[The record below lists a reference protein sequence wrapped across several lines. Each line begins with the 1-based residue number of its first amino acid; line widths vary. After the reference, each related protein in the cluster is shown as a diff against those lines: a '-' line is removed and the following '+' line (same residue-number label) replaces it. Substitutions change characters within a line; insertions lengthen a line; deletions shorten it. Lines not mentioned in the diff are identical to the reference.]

1 MLLSRASLHPRPGAT
16 QNQTETKTA
25 KQALTHHL
33 IVFIFHRIM
42 NHGPCIHLNKYC
54 LPIFAS
60 LLYLN
65 GTIGFTCI
73 HSRRSS
79 SVGTFLP
86 STKHLSEQSSSNEKG
101 RKKGGKK
108 PAKRRF
114 AQDVKP
120 IFPQQ
125 TSSESQKGPLMD
137 EHEILPSVM
146 RGTSDALKKK
156 QNNNRT
162 FDRNRNMMQS
172 GKSIEELEKIMTSRW
187 GVSAEKWSAD
197 LGEYE
202 LVYDG
207 EDGNKRTPS
216 PLESERTSPISG
228 SRVRSRAVLDPW
240 QKEER
245 KALYEEKQKRKEEKK
260 KRRHR
265 DNNVDAFSV
274 AKGRNNDVLDR
285 VKRNQQKLQLAKEQK
300 GGNASAVKETAEE
313 KKSSFM
319 EEEDEVIDLP
329 QMTLDFY
336 DEDDEGFEVDQDEG
350 EFYNNIISPKP
361 TGGVGSSPKRE
372 KRSDTQENQGFF
384 FFNEDEQNEP
394 SRNNENQN
402 VSKVVVDEKKKE
414 KRKIFRN
421 PAYDENGNEV
431 CLSLNQ
437 AQKETDVYLHEQSE
451 FWDED
456 DSFTT
461 WEDIGITNT
470 QLLENLLKM
479 NCESPLPVQE
489 NAGPSILSGNDVLVS
504 THTGSGKTLA
514 FLAPLA
520 QNILADAGDNSNA
533 TGLKAIIVAPG
544 RELASQIVAV
554 ARELFKGTGLTA
566 MLAIGGTPFGRNFE
580 QIRKKKPEFIV
591 GTPGRIAELVVGKP
605 GEKSGKLRL
614 SGLQGVVLDEC
625 DALIEYKPHQE
636 PTNAIMHV
644 LKRRHK
650 SLQSILCSATAVD
663 LFGENESNTIDMYL
677 REGYAHAKSNE
688 NDRLLTVASG
698 KEAIRV
704 SRTAIH
710 GVIHVP
716 HQRFSLDT
724 LRKVL
729 YTEPTPQQV
738 LIFVDNARRV
748 GIVVD
753 KLAQMGII
761 AAPLH
766 GGNDSEKGD
775 RAEVNKALREG
786 FVGIV
791 VATEMAARGIDAPY
805 LTHVIN
811 LDLPT
816 DASHYAHRAGRCGR
830 GGRPGVVVNI
840 AVGPKEKNV
849 PAKFGKALDI
859 NMNEVEARS
868 GKLVILE
875 EKESPRI

>member
-1 MLLSRASLHPRPGAT
+1 MPTR
-16 QNQTETKTA
+16 NFK
-25 KQALTHHL
+25 
-33 IVFIFHRIM
+33 
-42 NHGPCIHLNKYC
+42 KYC
-54 LPIFAS
+54 LPILAS

-65 GTIGFTCI
+65 GVVGFTCL
-73 HSRRSS
+73 HSTRSS
-79 SVGTFLP
+79 SRRVFLP
-86 STKHLSEQSSSNEKG
+86 STRNPTEESSSNGKG
-101 RKKGGKK
+101 RKKGGRK

-114 AQDVKP
+114 AQDVTP

-125 TSSESQKGPLMD
+125 TSIKSKKGPSRD
-137 EHEILPSVM
+137 ENERS
-146 RGTSDALKKK
+146 TSAENSDTLKEK
-156 QNNNRT
+156 QNNSRT

-172 GKSIEELEKIMTSRW
+172 GKSIEDLENIMTSRW

-197 LGEYE
+197 LNEYE

-207 EDGNKRTPS
+207 EDGIEKPS
-216 PLESERTSPISG
+216 IPHERTSPISG
-228 SRVRSRAVLDPW
+228 GKVRSRAVLDPW

-245 KALYEEKQKRKEEKK
+245 KALYEETQKRKEEKK
-260 KRRHR
+260 KEKKKRRHR
-265 DNNVDAFSV
+265 DTNVDAFS
-274 AKGRNNDVLDR
+274 AATDRKNDVLDR
-285 VKRNQQKLQLAKEQK
+285 VKRNQERLQLARQEKD
-300 GGNASAVKETAEE
+300 GNSSSAQGN
-313 KKSSFM
+313 KKSDM
-319 EEEDEVIDLP
+319 EEEEVEVNEIDLP

-336 DEDDEGFEVDQDEG
+336 DEDDEGFEVDPDEK

-361 TGGVGSSPKRE
+361 AGGVGSSPKRE
-372 KRSDTQENQGFF
+372 KRSDTQGNEGFF
-384 FFNEDEQNEP
+384 FFNEAQKDAP
-394 SRNNENQN
+394 SRKDDTQN
-402 VSKVVVDEKKKE
+402 LSKVKEDEKKKNE
-414 KRKIFRN
+414 KKRFRN
-421 PAYDENGNEV
+421 PVTDENGNEV
-431 CLSLNQ
+431 QLTLNQ
-437 AQKETDVYLHEQSE
+437 AQRNTDAYLHDHS
-451 FWDED
+451 DYLDGD
-456 DSFTT
+456 DSCVT
-461 WEDIGITNT
+461 WEDIGITNP
-470 QLLENLLKM
+470 QLLENLLNMK
-479 NCESPLPVQE
+479 CDSPLPVQE

-520 QNILADAGDNSNA
+520 QNILADASEKTNT

-554 ARELFKGTGLTA
+554 ARDLFKGTGLTV

-580 QIRKKKPEFIV
+580 QIRKKKPEFII

-605 GEKSGKLRL
+605 GEKSGKLKIAA
-614 SGLQGVVLDEC
+614 LQGVVLDEC
-625 DALIEYKPHQE
+625 DALIEYKPHRE

-663 LFGENESNTIDMYL
+663 LLGDNESDSIDMYL
-677 REGYAHAKSNE
+677 REGYAHAQSSE

-859 NMNEVEARS
+859 KMNEVDARA

-875 EKESPRI
+875 EKKSSDESKER